1 MAIISNSIDLRG
13 VAATPVI
20 EELFF
25 LNNTVNE
32 GYVTIDTDIKAES
45 IYSEA
50 GADVVMQPWTCGIPT
65 SSGDTLLK
73 DYLIT
78 PIKVM
83 FYSEFCPDTIRFSR
97 YKTTMPAGAWNTL
110 STEFEQVVIGGV
122 YANAIAQD
130 IEDKIWSNVTQATKT
145 AIAGLTGAS
154 ASTKAKVASLPAG
167 QFDGLFAKMV
177 YLDNL
182 PTNSIYVSGSVIT
195 SANIKAEYDKLYAA
209 IPAVLLAQNDK
220 KVYNYAPYSHRSLIT
235 IYDNNPANFKLAF
248 AVNNGAY
255 SFNGVEI
262 KFVPLPE
269 NVMIAAPKEHLF
281 VATDLE
287 SDFTTMVVDKIAA
300 NREDYFIKSVLT
312 LATHVG
318 NQAVNVLYA

>member
-13 VAATPVI
+13 VAATPII

-25 LNNTVNE
+25 LNNTVNG

-50 GADVVMQPWTCGIPT
+50 GADVVMQPWTCGVPT

-78 PIKVM
+78 PVKVM
-83 FYSEFCPDTIRFSR
+83 YYSEFCPENIRFSR
-97 YKTTMPAGAWNTL
+97 YKTTMAPGAWNIL

-122 YANAIAQD
+122 YSNAISAD
-130 IEDKIWSNVTQATKT
+130 IESKIWYGATSATKAAVAGATGVT
-145 AIAGLTGAS
+145 ASVKAVIAASPTTLFDSLLTKEVWIDN
-154 ASTKAKVASLPAG
+154 TASL
-167 QFDGLFAKMV
+167 
-177 YLDNL
+177 
-182 PTNSIYVSGSVIT
+182 SIKVTATTIT
-195 SANIKAEYDKLYAA
+195 AANIKAEYDKVFAA
-209 IPAVLLAQNDK
+209 IPAVLLNQGDK
-220 KVYNYAPYSHRSLIT
+220 TPYFYAPYSHRSLIT

-248 AVNNGAY
+248 AVNNGEY
-255 SFNGVEI
+255 SFNGVAI
-262 KFVPLPE
+262 RFVPLPE
-269 NVMIAAPKEHLF
+269 NVLIVAPKEYLF

-287 SDFTTMVVDKIAA
+287 SDFTTMKVDKIAE
-300 NREDYFIKSVLT
+300 NREDYFIKSIMT

-318 NQAVNVLYA
+318 NQALNVLYA